1 MYKHILLPTDG
12 SELSE
17 NAAKSCLAFAK
28 SIGARVTGLYV
39 LQEYTPILAT
49 EGFGYVDPQTVEQF
63 EKSAESYAKNCLE
76 SIRKKADAAGVD
88 CDCVV
93 ETDFHIYEAIIRTAG
108 EKGCDLIWMA
118 SHGKRGITGLL
129 LGSETSKVLTHSAI
143 PILVY
148 K

>member
-12 SELSE
+12 SALSE
-17 NAAKSCLAFAK
+17 KAVAGCMAFAK
-28 SIGARVTGLYV
+28 SVGARVTGLYV

-63 EKSAESYAKNCLE
+63 EKSAENYAKSCLAFVEKTANDNGVECNCL
-76 SIRKKADAAGVD
+76 
-88 CDCVV
+88 V
-93 ETDFHIYEAIIRTAG
+93 ETEFHVHEAIIRTAH

-129 LGSETSKVLTHSAI
+129 LGSETSKVLTHSPI
-143 PILVY
+143 PVLVY

>member
-49 EGFGYVDPQTVEQF
+49 EGFGYVDPQTVEQIEISVDELQMAWATASEQADRHLF
-63 EKSAESYAKNCLE
+63 EVIESLGRNGVGCVREFIALQNDAGLRKQIK
-76 SIRKKADAAGVD
+76 IRS
-88 CDCVV
+88 VV
-93 ETDFHIYEAIIRTAG
+93 E
-108 EKGCDLIWMA
+108 M
-118 SHGKRGITGLL
+118 
-129 LGSETSKVLTHSAI
+129 
-143 PILVY
+143 
-148 K
+148 